1 MTDLAD
7 SQRVV
12 VTGLGAI
19 TPIGLDVDSFFQ
31 GLLDGKNGI
40 SKVEAFDT
48 EKFTCK
54 IGGEIKDFDA
64 TNYMDP
70 KAVRRN
76 DRFVHFA
83 FAASKEA
90 VANAGLDM
98 DQEDPDRVGVFLG
111 SGIGGMD
118 TIEKNCR
125 KLIEGGPRKVS
136 PFMIPALISNMA
148 SGVIGIELGA
158 MGPNFSIV
166 SACATG
172 AHAIGESLKT
182 LRLGEADV
190 MIAGGS
196 EATITGLSYSG
207 FCSMKAMTR
216 NNDDPK
222 HASRPFDANRDGFV
236 MGEGAGVVVLE
247 TLEHAQKRGAEILCE
262 LVGYG
267 ASCDANHITAPH
279 PEGKGLI
286 GAMKRAMTSGKVN
299 AEEID
304 YINAHGT
311 STPYNDKF
319 ETLAVKSLFGE
330 RSKSIPMSST
340 KSMTGHLLGAA
351 GGVESVACVR
361 MLQTDS
367 IAPTM
372 NYQTPDPDCDLDYV
386 PNEAREAKL
395 SVAMS
400 NSLGFGGQNASL
412 IFKAY

>member
-19 TPIGLDVDSFFQ
+19 TPLGLDVDSFYQ
-31 GLLDGKNGI
+31 GLLEGKSGI
-40 SKVEAFDT
+40 TRIEAFDT
-48 EKFTCK
+48 EKYTCK

-70 KAVRRN
+70 KAARRN

-83 FAASKEA
+83 FAACKEA
-90 VANAGLDM
+90 VARAGLDM
-98 DQEDPDRVGVFLG
+98 DQEDPDRVGVFIG

-207 FCSMKAMTR
+207 FCSMKAMTT
-216 NNDDPK
+216 NNDDPA

-236 MGEGAGVVVLE
+236 MGEGAGVLVLE
-247 TLEHAQKRGAEILCE
+247 SLKHAQKRGAEILCE

-299 AEEID
+299 TGEID

-330 RSKSIPMSST
+330 HSKSLPMSST

-361 MLQTDS
+361 MLQTGN
-367 IAPTM
+367 IVPTM
-372 NYQTPDPDCDLDYV
+372 NYQTPDLDCDLDYV

>member
-19 TPIGLDVDSFFQ
+19 TPLGLDVDSFYE
-31 GLLDGKNGI
+31 GLLEGKNGI
-40 SKVEAFDT
+40 TRIEAFDT
-48 EKFTCK
+48 EKYTCK

-70 KAVRRN
+70 KAARRN

-83 FAASKEA
+83 FAACKEA
-90 VANAGLDM
+90 VARAGLDM
-98 DQEDPDRVGVFLG
+98 DQEDPDRVGVFIG

-207 FCSMKAMTR
+207 FCSMKAMTT
-216 NNDDPK
+216 NNDDPA

-236 MGEGAGVVVLE
+236 MGEGAGVLVLE
-247 TLEHAQKRGAEILCE
+247 SLKHAQKRGAEILCE

-299 AEEID
+299 TGEID

-330 RSKSIPMSST
+330 HSKSLPMSST

-361 MLQTDS
+361 MLQTGN
-367 IAPTM
+367 IVPTM